1 MSKFEDGYRYVAENV
16 GAFSGAMSGQDYI
29 QAINTEIDKLCSEL
43 NRYAGNRLS
52 DERLAGFMAE
62 HWHAGTF
69 NINAVIEGST
79 SRAKVEGL
87 NTLGSVDIATNF
99 DKMYGSKYIKTP
111 LGTAEAQSV
120 SLHQKYMEYLGRMK
134 GSGETPISFEE
145 FLQKKKFEGQVSEN
159 LSMYAGQFRIVP
171 HDQIDTVKEILN
183 RKIAKEANVRPEIAE
198 KYKETLEKITD
209 RVSDGKT
216 EGIPLDR
223 ENAIELAKLAR
234 EEGIEPEK
242 LGLTT
247 EQLVG
252 IEDILHDSI
261 QAGISAAVITVVLK
275 IAPEIYR
282 VLLSLIQSGE
292 LDVERLKETGKMVL
306 KTAPEAFLRG
316 SLSAG
321 IVSACKSGMLGESLK
336 KIEPGVVSACV
347 VLGMEVLKDSFRVAA
362 GKITT
367 AEMVNNLM
375 QGTVSTV
382 CSVALGSAMGSAIP
396 VVGYLLGS
404 FVGGIL
410 GNLAYST
417 TTDVCMALCVKHGWT
432 MFGIVEQDYQM
443 PIEVLEEIGVE
454 VFEYENFSYED
465 MEHEKF
471 EYQKFEYNEFTPIT
485 LEIRILRRGVIGV
498 RSVGYV

>member
-183 RKIAKEANVRPEIAE
+183 RKIAKVLFGKLNTASSV
-198 KYKETLEKITD
+198 TLK
-209 RVSDGKT
+209 
-216 EGIPLDR
+216 
-223 ENAIELAKLAR
+223 
-234 EEGIEPEK
+234 
-242 LGLTT
+242 
-247 EQLVG
+247 
-252 IEDILHDSI
+252 
-261 QAGISAAVITVVLK
+261 
-275 IAPEIYR
+275 
-282 VLLSLIQSGE
+282 
-292 LDVERLKETGKMVL
+292 
-306 KTAPEAFLRG
+306 
-316 SLSAG
+316 
-321 IVSACKSGMLGESLK
+321 
-336 KIEPGVVSACV
+336 
-347 VLGMEVLKDSFRVAA
+347 
-362 GKITT
+362 
-367 AEMVNNLM
+367 
-375 QGTVSTV
+375 
-382 CSVALGSAMGSAIP
+382 
-396 VVGYLLGS
+396 
-404 FVGGIL
+404 
-410 GNLAYST
+410 
-417 TTDVCMALCVKHGWT
+417 
-432 MFGIVEQDYQM
+432 
-443 PIEVLEEIGVE
+443 
-454 VFEYENFSYED
+454 
-465 MEHEKF
+465 
-471 EYQKFEYNEFTPIT
+471 
-485 LEIRILRRGVIGV
+485 
-498 RSVGYV
+498 